1 MKMIQSC
8 VLFFIVFTIMME
20 LLPTGSFQKY
30 MKLMGGLMFLMLFFQ
45 TIFGTE
51 KLLPS
56 LYRNYYKHVQQ
67 SPDMAEGK
75 EALMDEYQEQLET
88 QICSFLEQDGY
99 EVARVRVMMKDQQ
112 LSKVT
117 IRLKHADEYDAIQV
131 KNKLLEVY
139 SLDESHINVES

>member
-8 VLFFIVFTIMME
+8 VLFFIVFMIMME
-20 LLPTGSFQKY
+20 LLPSGSFQKY

-45 TIFGTE
+45 AIFGTE
-51 KLLPS
+51 NMLPS
-56 LYRNYYKHVQQ
+56 LYRHYYKHVQQ
-67 SPDMAEGK
+67 SPDMTKGK
-75 EALMDEYQEQLET
+75 EALMEEYQEQLET

-99 EVARVRVMMKDQQ
+99 EVGRVRVTVKEQQ
-112 LSKVT
+112 LSNVT
-117 IRLKHADEYDAIQV
+117 VRLKHADEYDVIQV

>member
-20 LLPTGSFQKY
+20 LLPSGSFQKY

>member
-20 LLPTGSFQKY
+20 LLPSGSFQKY

-51 KLLPS
+51 NMLPS
-56 LYRNYYKHVQQ
+56 LYRHYYQHVQQ
-67 SPDMAEGK
+67 SSDMKKGK
-75 EALMDEYQEQLET
+75 EALVEEYQEQLET
-88 QICSFLEQDGY
+88 QVCSFLEQDGY
-99 EVARVRVMMKDQQ
+99 EVARVKVTMKDQQ
-112 LSKVT
+112 LSGMTVY
-117 IRLKHADEYDAIQV
+117 LKYADEYDVIQV